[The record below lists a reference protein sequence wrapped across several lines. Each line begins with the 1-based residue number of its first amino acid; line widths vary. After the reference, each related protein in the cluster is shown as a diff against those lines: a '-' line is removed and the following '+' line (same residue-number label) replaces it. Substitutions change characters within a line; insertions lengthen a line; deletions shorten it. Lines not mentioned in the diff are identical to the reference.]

1 MRKIIGLTASIVL
14 MLCGAS
20 FSEDKKGGA
29 DMLETEQG
37 TVTGIVRLIGN
48 SPFEE
53 LIITGTSDIISDS
66 VVRRNYYVTGKLSE
80 DLKKYTYNNIKA
92 QGLIVKRD
100 LQLAADSG
108 TIERYFIEV
117 TEYKMVDK

>member
-1 MRKIIGLTASIVL
+1 
-14 MLCGAS
+14 
-20 FSEDKKGGA
+20 
-29 DMLETEQG
+29 MLETEQG

-53 LIITGTSDIISDS
+53 LIITGTSDIKSDS

-80 DLKKYTYNNIKA
+80 DLKKYAYNNIKA
-92 QGLIVKRD
+92 KGLIVKRD

-117 TEYKMVDK
+117 AEYKMVDK